1 MFRVILGTHSSVR
14 DRPDTISDSFLSCR
28 NVALLVAA
36 AFAVTTGQQHSLP
49 LPLCIGEHVS
59 TEPHSGGS
67 AQEWR
72 SSSQGIRWGTPSLH
86 KSPLRIAVLSSLLP
100 QGWSVEAR
108 QAITKG
114 SFVAEYVGEYVST
127 PEALRRL
134 SRYDELEAAKQTGDG
149 LEMAKQTEGGSRSGG
164 AGEVGEVGEPSVLQK
179 VSGGAAPSSGPQQL
193 ECGGDASLARE
204 VREWNGCALLVVREE
219 LPSGLV
225 LRANID
231 ATLKGNVARFI
242 NHRWVTSSSSG

>member
-1 MFRVILGTHSSVR
+1 M
-14 DRPDTISDSFLSCR
+14 
-28 NVALLVAA
+28 
-36 AFAVTTGQQHSLP
+36 
-49 LPLCIGEHVS
+49 
-59 TEPHSGGS
+59 
-67 AQEWR
+67 
-72 SSSQGIRWGTPSLH
+72 
-86 KSPLRIAVLSSLLP
+86 LSSLLP

-164 AGEVGEVGEPSVLQK
+164 AGEVGEGGEPSVLQK
-179 VSGGAAPSSGPQQL
+179 VSGGAALSSGPQRL
-193 ECGGDASLARE
+193 ECGGDAPLARE
-204 VREWNGCALLVVREE
+204 VREWNGSALLVVREE

-242 NHRWVTSSSSG
+242 NHRWVTSSSWG